1 MRQAYATG
9 RINQVAISRLPS
21 KRGGEGRIEGWGRQE
36 GETGEERERQKGAG
50 GEGGVHGGGA
60 VVLYAGQYN

>member
-1 MRQAYATG
+1 MLLAEST
-9 RINQVAISRLPS
+9 RLLS
-21 KRGGEGRIEGWGRQE
+21 HVCRVRGEGRIEGWRRQE